1 MEEKS
6 ENKYVRRTQKDYSMS
21 FKLQVVNEIERGE
34 SSIRGAARKYGIQSH
49 STIAKES
56 STAFCLNSR
65 S

>member
-49 STIAKES
+49 STIA
-56 STAFCLNSR
+56 NW
-65 S
+65 